1 MRYAILAAA
10 LALSG
15 CATSYQL
22 SVMPRDSGRI
32 YSGTAED
39 TGYGEG
45 RLSLNIDG
53 KQYNGTWVSM
63 TPDRSNAYVSGGL
76 GFGRGRWGW
85 GGLGAMFTIDNPS
98 GGESKALLTAS
109 DGSGLRCEFRSIQAR
124 GGGVCR
130 DDRGREYDVQMRP
143 APRG

>member
-1 MRYAILAAA
+1 MRYAIIAAA

-32 YSGTAED
+32 FTGVAED

-45 RLSLNIDG
+45 RISLDIDG

-63 TPDRSNAYVSGGL
+63 APDRTNAYVSGGF

-85 GGLGAMFTIDNPS
+85 GGLGTMITLDNPS
-98 GGESKALLTAS
+98 GGESKALLTAA
-109 DGSGLRCEFRSIQAR
+109 DGSGLRCEFRSVQAR
-124 GGGVCR
+124 GGGTCR